1 MKKVS
6 IIIPVYNASAFI
18 KNCID
23 SVRSQTMT
31 DGVECILIDDCSI
44 DNTLDNIQSLIE
56 NETLTLRNGIK
67 DAYETLRYEDHSSN
81 VTFRLLCQ
89 ERNQGPSAARNR
101 GIREAKGEYVF
112 FLDADD
118 TITPDCIELL
128 YGLAKQHD
136 ADYVQGKYETSY
148 EDENVPSSVNGL
160 YTPLGLPVS
169 GEQKRLSTYGAQE
182 NEDNIELLNSSTID
196 PSTPLV
202 LTDRKEIKRLL
213 LNHNKIQ
220 FTPHNRLVRRQM
232 IIDNG
237 LFFNEAIKV
246 REDFL
251 WMTFVA
257 KYVKRF
263 ASCDKPTYN
272 RGYNEESLTN
282 NINKE
287 REIAGYCVL
296 IETMVANYD
305 RFQLGYQKELAL
317 EALMM
322 ALKAGYYHDEA
333 ERQHLIEVVMSK
345 NNFIENILLKLFLR
359 TYNPKLL
366 HLLVRIYKIKD

>member
-1 MKKVS
+1 MNAPKVS
-6 IIIPVYNASAFI
+6 IIIPVYNAETFI
-18 KNCID
+18 ADCIN
-23 SVRSQTMT
+23 SVLAQTEQ
-31 DGVECILIDDCSI
+31 DWELILVNDCST
-44 DNTLDNIQSLIE
+44 DNTLEIIQSIINGDVNGNGKFFL
-56 NETLTLRNGIK
+56 LR
-67 DAYETLRYEDHSSN
+67 
-81 VTFRLLCQ
+81 Q

-118 TITPDCIELL
+118 TITSDCMEVL

-136 ADYVQGKYETSY
+136 ADYVQGKYS
-148 EDENVPSSVNGL
+148 NVNVNGNENK
-160 YTPLGLPVS
+160 LPCF
-169 GEQKRLSTYGAQE
+169 
-182 NEDNIELLNSSTID
+182 
-196 PSTPLV
+196 
-202 LTDRKEIKRLL
+202 LTNQKEIKRLL

-237 LFFNEAIKV
+237 LFFNEEIKV

-263 ASCDKPTYN
+263 ASCDKPTYI
-272 RGYNEESLTN
+272 RGYNEDSLTN

-287 REIAGYCVL
+287 REIAGYRVL
-296 IETMVANYD
+296 IETMVSNYD

-345 NNFIENILLKLFLR
+345 NNCIENVLLKLYLR
-359 TYNPKLL
+359 TYNPKDL
-366 HLLVRIYKIKD
+366 HILVRIYKR

>member
-31 DGVECILIDDCSI
+31 EGVECILVDDCST

-128 YGLAKQHD
+128 YELAKQHD
-136 ADYVQGKYETSY
+136 ADYVQGKYQ
-148 EDENVPSSVNGL
+148 SSCLHEGWEVQKVQEVQDASL
-160 YTPLGLPVS
+160 V
-169 GEQKRLSTYGAQE
+169 QKRELHSALS
-182 NEDNIELLNSSTID
+182 
-196 PSTPLV
+196 
-202 LTDRKEIKRLL
+202 DRREIKRLL

-232 IIDNG
+232 IIDNN
-237 LFFNEAIKV
+237 LFFDEQIKV

-263 ASCDKPTYN
+263 ASCDKPTYI
-272 RGYNEESLTN
+272 RGYNEASLTN

-287 REIAGYCVL
+287 REIAGYRVL

-305 RFQLGYQKELAL
+305 NFQLGYQKELAL
-317 EALMM
+317 EAMMM
-322 ALKAGYYHDEA
+322 ALKARYYHDET

-345 NNFIENILLKLFLR
+345 NNCIENVLLKLFLR

>member
-1 MKKVS
+1 MYEVS
-6 IIIPVYNASAFI
+6 IIIPVYNASAFV
-18 KNCID
+18 KECLD
-23 SVRSQTMT
+23 SVMAQTMT

-44 DNTLDNIQSLIE
+44 DNTLEEIQSIINVNTNGNVNISL
-56 NETLTLRNGIK
+56 LR
-67 DAYETLRYEDHSSN
+67 
-81 VTFRLLCQ
+81 Q
-89 ERNQGPSAARNR
+89 ERNQGPSAARNW
-101 GIREAKGEYVF
+101 GVREAQGEYVF

-136 ADYVQGKYETSY
+136 ADYVQGGYS
-148 EDENVPSSVNGL
+148 NGNVNGNENK
-160 YTPLGLPVS
+160 LPCF
-169 GEQKRLSTYGAQE
+169 
-182 NEDNIELLNSSTID
+182 
-196 PSTPLV
+196 
-202 LTDRKEIKRLL
+202 LTNQREIKRLL

-232 IIDNG
+232 IIDNN
-237 LFFNEAIKV
+237 LFFNEEIKV

-263 ASCDKPTYN
+263 ASCDKPTYI
-272 RGYNEESLTN
+272 RGYNEDSLTN

-287 REIAGYCVL
+287 REIAGYRVL

-305 RFQLGYQKELAL
+305 KFQLGYQKELAL

-359 TYNPKLL
+359 TYNPKVL
-366 HLLVRIYKIKD
+366 HLLVRIYKR

>member
-6 IIIPVYNASAFI
+6 IIIPVYNASAFV
-18 KNCID
+18 KECLD
-23 SVRSQTMT
+23 SVMAQTMT

-44 DNTLDNIQSLIE
+44 DNTLEEIQSIINVNTDGNVKISL
-56 NETLTLRNGIK
+56 LR
-67 DAYETLRYEDHSSN
+67 
-81 VTFRLLCQ
+81 Q

-101 GIREAKGEYVF
+101 GIHEATGEYVF

-118 TITPDCIELL
+118 TITPDCIESL
-128 YGLAKQHD
+128 YGLAKQYD
-136 ADYVQGKYETSY
+136 ADYVQGKYQTSC
-148 EDENVPSSVNGL
+148 EHEGL
-160 YTPLGLPVS
+160 EVQKVQEVQDASLV
-169 GEQKRLSTYGAQE
+169 QKRELPSVLS
-182 NEDNIELLNSSTID
+182 
-196 PSTPLV
+196 
-202 LTDRKEIKRLL
+202 DRKEIKRLL

-237 LFFNEAIKV
+237 LFFNEQIKV

-272 RGYNEESLTN
+272 RGYNEDSLTN
-282 NINKE
+282 NINRE
-287 REIAGYCVL
+287 REIAGYRVL

-305 RFQLGYQKELAL
+305 SFQLGYQKELAL

-322 ALKAGYYHDEA
+322 ALMAGYYHDET
-333 ERQHLIEVVMSK
+333 ERKHLIDIVKSK
-345 NNFIENILLKLFLR
+345 NSLIEKVLMQLYLITNISQV
-359 TYNPKLL
+359 L
-366 HLLVRIYKIKD
+366 HVLIKIYKRNDK

>member
-1 MKKVS
+1 MIKVS

-18 KNCID
+18 KECMD
-23 SVRSQTMT
+23 SVKSQTMT
-31 DGVECILIDDCSI
+31 EDIECILIDDCGQDDSAEI
-44 DNTLDNIQSLIE
+44 ITNYINE
-56 NETLTLRNGIK
+56 NASTPSFNNGREK
-67 DAYETLRYEDHSSN
+67 REP
-81 VTFRLLCQ
+81 VTVSFRLLRQ
-89 ERNQGPSAARNR
+89 ECNMGPSAARNR

-118 TITPDCIELL
+118 TITPDCIESL
-128 YGLAKQHD
+128 YELAKYHD
-136 ADYVQGKYETSY
+136 ADYVQGRYY
-148 EDENVPSSVNGL
+148 NENINANLIP
-160 YTPLGLPVS
+160 P
-169 GEQKRLSTYGAQE
+169 A
-182 NEDNIELLNSSTID
+182 
-196 PSTPLV
+196 

-237 LFFNEAIKV
+237 LFFNEQIKV

-257 KYVKRF
+257 KYVKKF
-263 ASCDKPTYN
+263 AACDKTTYI
-272 RGYNEESLTN
+272 RGYNEDSLTN

-287 REIAGYCVL
+287 REIAGYRVL

-305 RFQLGYQKELAL
+305 SFQLGYQKELAL

-322 ALKAGYYHDEA
+322 ALRAGYYHDES
-333 ERQHLIEVVMSK
+333 ERRHLIDVVKSK
-345 NNFIENILLKLFLR
+345 NSSIENILLALYLR
-359 TYNPKLL
+359 TKYSKIL
-366 HLLVRIYKIKD
+366 HLLVRLYKNKE

>member
-1 MKKVS
+1 MFKVS
-6 IIIPVYNASAFI
+6 VIVPVYNASAFI

-23 SVRSQTMT
+23 SVRSQTMA
-31 DGVECILIDDCSI
+31 DGVECILIDDCST
-44 DNTLDNIQSLIE
+44 DNTLEIIQSIIKGDVNGNVNFFL
-56 NETLTLRNGIK
+56 LR
-67 DAYETLRYEDHSSN
+67 
-81 VTFRLLCQ
+81 Q

-136 ADYVQGKYETSY
+136 ADYVQGKYQTSC
-148 EDENVPSSVNGL
+148 EHEGL
-160 YTPLGLPVS
+160 EVQKVQEVQDASLV
-169 GEQKRLSTYGAQE
+169 QKRELPSALS
-182 NEDNIELLNSSTID
+182 
-196 PSTPLV
+196 
-202 LTDRKEIKRLL
+202 DRKEIKRLL

-220 FTPHNRLVRRQM
+220 YTPHNRLVRRQM

-237 LFFNEAIKV
+237 LFFNEQIKV

-257 KYVKRF
+257 KYVERF

-272 RGYNEESLTN
+272 RGYNEYSLTN

-287 REIAGYCVL
+287 REIAGYRVL

-322 ALKAGYYHDEA
+322 ALKAVYYHNEA

-345 NNFIENILLKLFLR
+345 NNCIENALLTIYLER
-359 TYNPKLL
+359 
-366 HLLVRIYKIKD
+366 RI

>member
-6 IIIPVYNASAFI
+6 IIIPVYNASAFV
-18 KNCID
+18 KECLD
-23 SVRSQTMT
+23 SVMAQTMT
-31 DGVECILIDDCSI
+31 EGVECILIDDCSI
-44 DNTLDNIQSLIE
+44 DNTLEEIQSII
-56 NETLTLRNGIK
+56 NG
-67 DAYETLRYEDHSSN
+67 N
-81 VTFRLLCQ
+81 VNGNVNFFLLKQ

-101 GIREAKGEYVF
+101 GIHEAKGEYVF

-128 YGLAKQHD
+128 YGLAKQYD
-136 ADYVQGKYETSY
+136 ADYVQGKYQTSC
-148 EDENVPSSVNGL
+148 EHEGL
-160 YTPLGLPVS
+160 EVQKVQEVQDASLV
-169 GEQKRLSTYGAQE
+169 QKRELPSALS
-182 NEDNIELLNSSTID
+182 
-196 PSTPLV
+196 
-202 LTDRKEIKRLL
+202 DRKEIKRLL

-232 IIDNG
+232 IIDND
-237 LFFNEAIKV
+237 LFFNEQIKV

-272 RGYNEESLTN
+272 RGYNDDSLTN
-282 NINKE
+282 NINRE
-287 REIAGYCVL
+287 REIAGYRVL

-305 RFQLGYQKELAL
+305 SFQLGYQKELAL

-322 ALKAGYYHDEA
+322 ALMAGYYHDET
-333 ERQHLIEVVMSK
+333 ERKHLIDIVRSK
-345 NNFIENILLKLFLR
+345 NSLIEKVLMQLYMITNISQV
-359 TYNPKLL
+359 L
-366 HLLVRIYKIKD
+366 HVLIKIYKRNDK

>member
-1 MKKVS
+1 MQGIKVS
-6 IIIPVYNASAFI
+6 IIIPVYNASAFV
-18 KNCID
+18 KECLD
-23 SVRSQTMT
+23 SVMAQTMT

-44 DNTLDNIQSLIE
+44 DNTLEEIQSIINVNANGNVNISL
-56 NETLTLRNGIK
+56 LR
-67 DAYETLRYEDHSSN
+67 
-81 VTFRLLCQ
+81 Q

-101 GIREAKGEYVF
+101 GLREAQGEYVF

-136 ADYVQGKYETSY
+136 ADYVQGKYQ
-148 EDENVPSSVNGL
+148 SSCLHEGWEVQKVQEVQDASL
-160 YTPLGLPVS
+160 V
-169 GEQKRLSTYGAQE
+169 QKRELPSALS
-182 NEDNIELLNSSTID
+182 
-196 PSTPLV
+196 
-202 LTDRKEIKRLL
+202 DRREIKRLL

-237 LFFNEAIKV
+237 LFFNEEIRV

-257 KYVKRF
+257 KYVKKF

-272 RGYNEESLTN
+272 RGYNEDSLTN
-282 NINKE
+282 NINRE
-287 REIAGYCVL
+287 REIAGYRVL
-296 IETMVANYD
+296 IEQMVANYD
-305 RFQLGYQKELAL
+305 PFQLGYQKELAL

-322 ALKAGYYHDEA
+322 ALRAGYYHDEA
-333 ERQHLIEVVMSK
+333 ERKHLIGVISSK
-345 NNFIENILLKLFLR
+345 NNGIENVLLWMFLK
-359 TYNPKLL
+359 TESSKLL
-366 HLLVRIYKIKD
+366 HLLVRLYKIRD

>member
-1 MKKVS
+1 MTKVS
-6 IIIPVYNASAFI
+6 IIVPVYNASAFI
-18 KNCID
+18 KGCID

-31 DGVECILIDDCSI
+31 EGVECILVDDCST
-44 DNTLDNIQSLIE
+44 DNTLDKIQSLIE

-67 DAYETLRYEDHSSN
+67 EAYETLRYEDHSSN

-128 YGLAKQHD
+128 YGLAKQYD
-136 ADYVQGKYETSY
+136 ADYVQGRYESEIKDNKDNRNNT
-148 EDENVPSSVNGL
+148 NVK
-160 YTPLGLPVS
+160 T
-169 GEQKRLSTYGAQE
+169 
-182 NEDNIELLNSSTID
+182 IELLNSSTLE
-196 PSTPLV
+196 PSIPLV
-202 LTDRKEIKRLL
+202 LTDRREIKRLL

-232 IIDNG
+232 IIDNN
-237 LFFNEAIKV
+237 LFFNEQIKV

-263 ASCDKPTYN
+263 ASCDKPTYI
-272 RGYNEESLTN
+272 RGYNEDSLTN

-287 REIAGYCVL
+287 REIAGYRVL

-305 RFQLGYQKELAL
+305 KFQLGYQKELAL

-345 NNFIENILLKLFLR
+345 NNCIENVLLKLYLR
-359 TYNPKLL
+359 TYNPKSL
-366 HLLVRIYKIKD
+366 HLLVRVYKIKD